1 MVATRS
7 GDITAG
13 EIPEAIQ
20 WHEGL
25 LLTPQ
30 HFQQLSLR
38 QEALLQYVWAGVA
51 PFGWGVNVYEP
62 DEDSLRDGKLTVSR
76 VEAVMPDSL
85 VVSYDAGR
93 DKEEL
98 SVKLKAEEMSDGP
111 VTVYL
116 AVPRRQSSAL
126 SRDELRRYE
135 SVEGEPVSD
144 EEAPGDGGVSIRRL
158 RPRLS
163 LRIKDAPP
171 EKYVSFPLARVAHR
185 KDAFV
190 LEPDFIPPT
199 LRVTRTS
206 RLGRLCALTA
216 RHLRENA
223 GWLADQLKKSAG
235 DEHGDPG
242 HADGNNQRGL
252 ATESQM
258 RGLAIESRL
267 RRLETEK
274 KLRSLAI
281 PLPALEDVLL
291 TGACHPYQ
299 VYQALLSVVGHVSL
313 LGLRPLPPP
322 LRPYDH
328 NDLYATFTQAL
339 TLIES
344 KLSEGVSP
352 EFTTHTFRREGDYY
366 SLMFRDEW
374 ADRRLLLGMQA
385 RHGTT
390 LQEVARWAEGCLIG
404 SAGRMQW
411 LQNTRSL
418 GAPRHPAGPDEF
430 FVPPED
436 VALFYLKADSEH
448 IRPKEDLQIYN
459 RSDRGGR
466 PAEIVLYVSNKSNS
480 ELGAPRVNARP
491 GAQADR
497 DARAGL

>member
-1 MVATRS
+1 MAATKA

-38 QEALLQYVWAGVA
+38 QEALLQYVWAGMA

-62 DEDSLRDGKLTVSR
+62 DEDSLREGKLTVTR

-85 VVSYDAGR
+85 VVSYDASR
-93 DKEEL
+93 DRGEL
-98 SVKLKAEEMSDGP
+98 SVQLKAEEMTEGP
-111 VTVYL
+111 VTIHL
-116 AVPRRQSSAL
+116 AVPRRQTGTLA
-126 SRDELRRYE
+126 RDELRRYE
-135 SVEGEPVSD
+135 SVEGEPVAD

-163 LRIKDAPP
+163 LLRAKDAPP
-171 EKYVSFPLARVAHR
+171 EKYVSFPIARVSHR

-199 LRVTRTS
+199 LRVARTS
-206 RLGRLCALTA
+206 RLGRLCGLTA
-216 RHLRENA
+216 RNLREKA
-223 GWLADQLKKSAG
+223 GWLADQLKSAG
-235 DEHGDPG
+235 GEPAVPG
-242 HADGNNQRGL
+242 YAAENNQHGL
-252 ATESQM
+252 ATEN
-258 RGLAIESRL
+258 RL

-281 PLPALEDVLL
+281 PLPALEDVLM
-291 TGACHPYQ
+291 TGASHPYQ

-322 LRPYDH
+322 LPPYDH
-328 NDLYATFTQAL
+328 DDLYATFKHAL

-352 EFTTHTFRREGDYY
+352 EFTAHTFRREGDYY
-366 SLMFRDEW
+366 SLMFKAEW
-374 ADRRLLLGMQA
+374 AERRLLLGMQA
-385 RHGTT
+385 RHGMT
-390 LQEVARWAEGCLIG
+390 LKEVARWAAGCKIG
-404 SAGRMQW
+404 ARSEMSR
-411 LQNTRSL
+411 LLNTRTS
-418 GAPRHPAGPDEF
+418 GAQRHPAGPDEF

-436 VALFYLKADSEH
+436 VALFELKADGEH
-448 IRPKEDLQIYN
+448 IRPNEDLQIYN
-459 RSDRGGR
+459 GGDGGGR
-466 PAEIVLYVSNKSNS
+466 PAEIVLYVSNRSNRDS
-480 ELGAPRVNARP
+480 GPHRAAARP
-491 GAQADR
+491 GAHADGE
-497 DARAGL
+497 ARAGI